1 MKSYYDI
8 LLKTSLFRGIT
19 PFGIDHMFQCF
30 APAYRHFKKGEVLML
45 AGYEI
50 TDVGILL
57 SGEASAVKTT
67 PDGVSVSITTLS
79 VGEVFGDILASGS
92 IKSPVTILA
101 RTPCDAL
108 YIPCDKLLH
117 PCAAMH
123 AEHLQLLE
131 NLVRTISE
139 KYFLLSRRV
148 DLLILKSLRAK
159 LCAYL
164 LTQAD
169 EAGADTFSV
178 PLSRAGLAEYLNCE
192 RSALCRE
199 LSRMRAEGMIET
211 YKNSFKILDRAALL
225 QHYEH

>member
-1 MKSYYDI
+1 MKPYYDI
-8 LLKTSLFRGIT
+8 LLKTSLFQEIT
-19 PFGIDHMFQCF
+19 PHGIDHMFQCF
-30 APAYRHFKKGEVLML
+30 KPAYRHFKKGEVLML

-79 VGEVFGDILASGS
+79 AGEVFGDVLAGGS

-139 KYFLLSRRV
+139 KYFSLNRRV

-211 YKNSFKILDRAALL
+211 YKNSFKILDRSALL